1 MKKVFRHPSTIT
13 LIAVILIILILALFG
28 FRITYNPSLDNNW
41 DAISACAAW
50 AAVVVSG
57 LAIYFAIQAPKKIAE
72 EQNRIAL
79 FEKRYEVF
87 QLFER
92 CVSFNKAL
100 QKSETIDDMRKD
112 CMLLFDELK
121 YEELDFKI
129 VMKKVYIFEHTLHQM
144 EFLFPGISEKDVHEL
159 YSSLWKVFMAIIG
172 DENVTECKKDYINT
186 MSEFAHKYHK
196 TIWNELT
203 LTNM

>member
-1 MKKVFRHPSTIT
+1 
-13 LIAVILIILILALFG
+13 
-28 FRITYNPSLDNNW
+28 
-41 DAISACAAW
+41 
-50 AAVVVSG
+50 
-57 LAIYFAIQAPKKIAE
+57 
-72 EQNRIAL
+72 
-79 FEKRYEVF
+79 
-87 QLFER
+87 
-92 CVSFNKAL
+92 
-100 QKSETIDDMRKD
+100 MRKD

-144 EFLFPGISEKDVHEL
+144 EFLFPGISAKDVHEL
-159 YSSLWKVFMAIIG
+159 YSSLWKVLMAIIG
-172 DENVTECKKDYINT
+172 DENITECKKDYINT

>member
-1 MKKVFRHPSTIT
+1 MEELIKAIQELGNLSWIDYVQLGLTIVT
-13 LIAVILIILILALFG
+13 ILISALALF
-28 FRITYNPSLDNNW
+28 Y
-41 DAISACAAW
+41 AIR
-50 AAVVVSG
+50 V
-57 LAIYFAIQAPKKIAE
+57 PKKIAE
-72 EQNRIAL
+72 EQNKIAL
-79 FEKRYEVF
+79 FDKRYEVF

-100 QKSETIDDMRKD
+100 QKSETEEEMRKD

-129 VMKKVYIFEHTLHQM
+129 VMKKVYTFEHTLHQM
-144 EFLFPGISEKDVHEL
+144 EFLFPGILENDVHEL
-159 YSSLWKVFMAIIG
+159 YTSLWKVLMAIIG
-172 DENVTECKKDYINT
+172 DENVNECKKDYINT